1 MCGGGHGGVTS
12 VDLAAPPFE
21 LGAEAAEHATTGHP
35 GEAG

>member
-1 MCGGGHGGVTS
+1 MCGERQCGVTS